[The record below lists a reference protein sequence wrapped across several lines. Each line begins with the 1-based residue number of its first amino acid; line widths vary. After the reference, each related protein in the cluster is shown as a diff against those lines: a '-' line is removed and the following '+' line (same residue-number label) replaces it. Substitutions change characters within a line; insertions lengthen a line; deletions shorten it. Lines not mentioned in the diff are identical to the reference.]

1 MHSSRGSDVPG
12 LGYSCSLTSRLTS
25 LSRLDQAIA
34 LSLDVACVLIKPVL
48 PDRLVNVVRNC
59 LVSGSAKVGLHV
71 ANAET
76 ILLVEDE
83 PAVRQLIA
91 AALERAGYRVLQART
106 GREALGLFDV
116 TVDLLLTDMRL
127 PHLGGADLIQQ
138 LRAQRPTLKVIS
150 ISGFT
155 LTAPTSDDPFLVKPF
170 TRDDLLHTVR
180 AVLGDKPAP

>member
-1 MHSSRGSDVPG
+1 M
-12 LGYSCSLTSRLTS
+12 
-25 LSRLDQAIA
+25 
-34 LSLDVACVLIKPVL
+34 
-48 PDRLVNVVRNC
+48 
-59 LVSGSAKVGLHV
+59 GLHV

-91 AALERAGYRVLQART
+91 AALERSGYRVLQART

-127 PHLGGADLIQQ
+127 PHLGGAELIQQ

-155 LTAPTSDDPFLVKPF
+155 LTAPTSDVPFLVKPF
-170 TRDDLLHTVR
+170 TRDDLLRTVR